1 MILNFKD
8 LLSILISA
16 LALTISIINLYLYI
30 LDIKPTL
37 KIGFY
42 IAEEV
47 VIEDKY
53 SSVGFLMK
61 YYSVDIVNHSSR
73 RIKVANVSI
82 EWMKSRW
89 FNRQKCKVNYPD
101 FRNTTPN
108 EVISSFWIEPWGD
121 ESFIATEDEFT
132 NWLWPK
138 APSKELWARII
149 VTDALGKRYHSQIL
163 KV

>member
-1 MILNFKD
+1 MILDLKD
-8 LLSILISA
+8 LLSI
-16 LALTISIINLYLYI
+16 LALTISIITLYLYI
-30 LDIKPTL
+30 LDIKPML
-37 KIGFY
+37 KAGFY
-42 IAEEV
+42 IDEEV
-47 VIEDKY
+47 INDDKY
-53 SSVGFLMK
+53 GAGSLMK
-61 YYSVDIVNHSSR
+61 YYSIDIVNHSSR
-73 RIKVANVSI
+73 RIKIVNTSM

-89 FNRQKCKVNYPD
+89 FNRQKYKGNYPD

-108 EVISSFWIEPWGD
+108 EVISSFRIEPWGD

-149 VTDALGKRYHSQIL
+149 VTGALGKRYHSQIL